1 MPYVALAPVTREA
14 GTAAASA
21 RWDDVLASRPELEPA
36 VALQQQLLGIV
47 AKTAEVLQRGRLP
60 KLSLPGRYLAAKLDR
75 GVPALSGEPI
85 PVPVPVLTP
94 AALALCEALSKGGA
108 GEAADHIRL
117 QITETRID
125 AGSLLAASL
134 KRDQAA
140 IRTGAEHRGLSPD
153 LLWLVAEL
161 AVSPFA
167 YALQDALFGSIADDS
182 PLRAA
187 LDGWAHGYCA
197 LCGSWPAIAEVANAH
212 RVLRCRSARRLGAQ
226 VLCVHLLRESGEKF
240 VTAAQPGA
248 HGSTRRDLQD
258 VRFVRRRSTCRRSR
272 RFVPRHFRSRDDGR
286 TWRDGE
292 RLLAAAAQGVQ
303 PPIVAMLA
311 RLLLDVLCRLLPC
324 ASW

>member
-14 GTAAASA
+14 RTAAAST
-21 RWDDVLASRPELEPA
+21 RWDEILASRPELEPA
-36 VALQQQLLGIV
+36 IALQQQLLGIV
-47 AKTAEVLQRGRLP
+47 GKTAEVLQRGRLP

-85 PVPVPVLTP
+85 PVPIPVLTP

-117 QITETRID
+117 QISETRID

-167 YALQDALFGSIADDS
+167 YALQDTLFGSVADDS
-182 PLRAA
+182 PLRTA
-187 LDGWAHGYCA
+187 LDSWAHGYCA
-197 LCGSWPAIAEVANAH
+197 LCGSWPAVAEVANAH
-212 RVLRCRSARRLGAQ
+212 RVLRCSFCALAWELTSYACIYCG
-226 VLCVHLLRESGEKF
+226 ESGEKF
-240 VTAAQPGA
+240 VTAAPDQA
-248 HGSTRRDLQD
+248 RIDRRVEICKTCGSYLKTIDVPELSPFPFLAISDLETMDVDMAAMESGYRR
-258 VRFVRRRSTCRRSR
+258 
-272 RFVPRHFRSRDDGR
+272 
-286 TWRDGE
+286 
-292 RLLAAAAQGVQ
+292 
-303 PPIVAMLA
+303 PPLKDFSH
-311 RLLLDVLCRLLPC
+311 R
-324 ASW
+324 

>member
-14 GTAAASA
+14 RTAAASA
-21 RWDDVLASRPELEPA
+21 RWDEVLASRPELEPA

-47 AKTAEVLQRGRLP
+47 GKTAEVLQRGRLP

-85 PVPVPVLTP
+85 PVPIPVLTP
-94 AALALCEALSKGGA
+94 AALALCEALGKGGA

-117 QITETRID
+117 QISETRID

-167 YALQDALFGSIADDS
+167 YALQEVIFGSVADDT
-182 PLRAA
+182 PLRVA
-187 LDGWAHGYCA
+187 LDSWAHGYCA
-197 LCGSWPAIAEVANAH
+197 LCGSWPAIAEVANGH
-212 RVLRCRSARRLGAQ
+212 RVLRCSFCALAWELKSYACIYCG
-226 VLCVHLLRESGEKF
+226 ESGEKF
-240 VTAAQPGA
+240 VTAAPDQA
-248 HGSTRRDLQD
+248 RIDRRVEICKNCGSYLKTIDVPELSPFPFLAISDLETMDVDMAAMESGYRR
-258 VRFVRRRSTCRRSR
+258 
-272 RFVPRHFRSRDDGR
+272 
-286 TWRDGE
+286 
-292 RLLAAAAQGVQ
+292 
-303 PPIVAMLA
+303 PPLKEFSH
-311 RLLLDVLCRLLPC
+311 R
-324 ASW
+324 

>member
-14 GTAAASA
+14 RTAAAST
-21 RWDDVLASRPELEPA
+21 RWDEIRASRPELEPA

-47 AKTAEVLQRGRLP
+47 GKTAEVLQRGRLP

-94 AALALCEALSKGGA
+94 AALSLCEALSKGGA

-117 QITETRID
+117 QISETRID

-167 YALQDALFGSIADDS
+167 YALQDTLFGSVADDS
-182 PLRAA
+182 PLRTA
-187 LDGWAHGYCA
+187 LDSWTHGYCA
-197 LCGSWPAIAEVANAH
+197 LCGSWPAVAEVANAH
-212 RVLRCRSARRLGAQ
+212 RVLRCSFCALAWELKSYACIYCG
-226 VLCVHLLRESGEKF
+226 ESGEKF
-240 VTAAQPGA
+240 VTAAPDQA
-248 HGSTRRDLQD
+248 RIDRRVEICKTCGSYLKTIDVPELSPFPFLAISDLETMDVDMAAMESGYRR
-258 VRFVRRRSTCRRSR
+258 
-272 RFVPRHFRSRDDGR
+272 
-286 TWRDGE
+286 
-292 RLLAAAAQGVQ
+292 
-303 PPIVAMLA
+303 PPLKDFSH
-311 RLLLDVLCRLLPC
+311 R
-324 ASW
+324 